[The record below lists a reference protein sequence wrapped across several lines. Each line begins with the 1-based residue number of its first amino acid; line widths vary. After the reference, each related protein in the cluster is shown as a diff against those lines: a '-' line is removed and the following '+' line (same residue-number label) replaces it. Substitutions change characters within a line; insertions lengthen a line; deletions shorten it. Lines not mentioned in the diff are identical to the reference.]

1 MRIEIISDLH
11 LEFDKTF
18 TLRNTEDADVLILA
32 GDVCEARNTGLLH
45 RFMGEVST
53 EYSSVLYVFGN
64 HEYYDSDL
72 DQVNR
77 TRDELA
83 KYSNVHLLDNDCIEI
98 DGVEFAGT
106 TLWTDLKK
114 EDWFAVDAA
123 KRGMND
129 FSLIKGLSTSKW
141 VHMNSIARDFLK
153 QVDVDVII
161 THFVPLEKF
170 IHPGFVGNQLN
181 YAFVNIDM
189 KWLVDSFDALL
200 WVFGHTHYPVDE
212 EILNTRFICNP
223 KGYGNE
229 IPYLEK
235 KVVEV

>member
-1 MRIEIISDLH
+1 MRIEVISDLH

-32 GDVCEARNTGLLH
+32 GDVCEARNHKLLH
-45 RFMGEVST
+45 RFMGEVSS
-53 EYSSVLYVFGN
+53 EYDNVLYVFGN

-83 KYSNVHLLDNDCIEI
+83 KYSNVHILDNDYIEI
-98 DGVEFAGT
+98 DEVEFAGT

-123 KRGMND
+123 KRGIND
-129 FSLIKGLSTSKW
+129 FRLIEDLSVSKW
-141 VHMNSIARDFLK
+141 IHMNEIARDFLK
-153 QVDVDVII
+153 QVDVDVVI
-161 THFVPLEKF
+161 THFVPFEKF
-170 IHPGFVGNQLN
+170 IHPTFVGNQLN
-181 YAFVNIDM
+181 YSFVNTDM
-189 KWLVDSFDALL
+189 KWLVYNSDAAL

-212 EILNTRFICNP
+212 EILDTRFICNP
-223 KGYGNE
+223 KGYDRE